1 MYKEVPEDLQEK
13 VKKAVHILNEHQCVV
28 DTMLVA
34 VDNKYYG
41 YQPYPQPQKKPI
53 SKKLP
58 QKRLKE
64 LNRAFDEAQKSL
76 EKDHVEL
83 LVCFASLNE
92 GGASVFVAQDAVD
105 RRLDVFK
112 ELEKME
118 EHHAK
123 IS

>member
-1 MYKEVPEDLQEK
+1 MYKEVPKNLQEK

-41 YQPYPQPQKKPI
+41 YQPYPQPPKKPI
-53 SKKLP
+53 SKKISK
-58 QKRLKE
+58 KRLKE
-64 LNRAFDEAQKSL
+64 LNRAFDKAQKTL

-118 EHHAK
+118 EQHAK

>member
-1 MYKEVPEDLQEK
+1 MYQEVPEDLMAK
-13 VKKAVHILNEHQCVV
+13 IKAAAGTINEHNCAV

-41 YQPYPQPQKKPI
+41 YQPYPQPPKKPI
-53 SKKLP
+53 SKKISK
-58 QKRLKE
+58 KRLKE
-64 LNRAFDEAQKSL
+64 LNRAFDKARKTL

-83 LVCFASLNE
+83 LGCFASLNE

-118 EHHAK
+118 EQHAK